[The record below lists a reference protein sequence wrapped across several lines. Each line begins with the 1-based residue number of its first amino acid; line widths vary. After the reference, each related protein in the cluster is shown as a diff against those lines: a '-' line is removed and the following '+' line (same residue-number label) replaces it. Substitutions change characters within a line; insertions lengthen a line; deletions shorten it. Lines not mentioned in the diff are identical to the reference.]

1 MATAP
6 ATCPSCGAIVP
17 PKIALSRTGRRIFD
31 AVKAHPG
38 ILAENLRDI
47 VWADD
52 PSGGPESRHA
62 IYAHV
67 FILQWRSSPTRRR
80 PCSPRR
86 RHRSCTRC
94 SPAPAIAQLLVWA
107 MFIQHVT
114 TTRKLMQTTETR
126 EEVAGTQ

>member
-67 FILQWRSSPTRRR
+67 FILNKRLAAHGLAVRAERGG
-80 PCSPRR
+80 
-86 RHRSCTRC
+86 
-94 SPAPAIAQLLVWA
+94 PAGYRIVC
-107 MFIQHVT
+107 V
-114 TTRKLMQTTETR
+114 
-126 EEVAGTQ
+126 